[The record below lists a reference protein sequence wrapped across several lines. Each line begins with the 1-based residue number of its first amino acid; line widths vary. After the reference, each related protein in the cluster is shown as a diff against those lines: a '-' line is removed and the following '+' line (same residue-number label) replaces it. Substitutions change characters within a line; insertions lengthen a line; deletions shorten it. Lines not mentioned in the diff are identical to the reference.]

1 MVQKFSKKTKT
12 LYQTGMKL
20 IAIGS
25 ITVISSLISIFNN
38 ITSGNLAILIKRL
51 PDEKSTVVRPTT
63 SLIAV
68 VIGVIFIVAGV
79 YLMKSAINRDPAGK
93 IKQEEASKEENY

>member
-25 ITVISSLISIFNN
+25 ITVISSIISIINN
-38 ITSGNLAILIKRL
+38 ISTGNPAIVIKQL
-51 PDEKSTVVRPTT
+51 SDEKSTVIRPSTT
-63 SLIAV
+63 LIAV
-68 VIGVIFIVAGV
+68 VIGGIFIVAGV
-79 YLMKSAINRDPAGK
+79 FLMKFAIKKDPAGK
-93 IKQEEASKEENY
+93 II

>member
-20 IAIGS
+20 IALGS

-38 ITSGNLAILIKRL
+38 IASGNSAIVIKRFS
-51 PDEKSTVVRPTT
+51 DEKSTLIRPSTT
-63 SLIAV
+63 LIAV
-68 VIGVIFIVAGV
+68 VIGAIFIVAGV
-79 YLMKSAINRDPAGK
+79 FLMKFAIKKDPAGK
-93 IKQEEASKEENY
+93 ITQEKSSKEDD